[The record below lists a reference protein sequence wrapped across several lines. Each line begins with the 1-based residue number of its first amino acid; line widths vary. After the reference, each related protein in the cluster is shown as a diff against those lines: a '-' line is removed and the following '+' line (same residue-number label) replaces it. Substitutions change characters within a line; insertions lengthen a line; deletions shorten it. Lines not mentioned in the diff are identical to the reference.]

1 MSPTRRPGASWAGLR
16 RCRPTARASR
26 WWRRRAAEGSLS
38 GDASTLFALLECLDD
53 AALRRWCE
61 AGLAALR
68 RHQREIDEL
77 NVYPVPDGDT
87 GLVQGMAAV
96 GLPAVGRRRRRRA
109 RRHCGRAAGVDRRQ
123 RQQVGRGRL
132 PGLAARGVRVAKQQ
146 GVCCDAGARNPQDAE
161 HGPKGSVND
170 TVHLAYTKLRAMIA
184 LRTQDKVR
192 AAAEVLH
199 PGRQVPARPRG
210 VAGRGGGASGH
221 GCSVLPSWGAPG

>member
-1 MSPTRRPGASWAGLR
+1 M
-16 RCRPTARASR
+16 
-26 WWRRRAAEGSLS
+26 
-38 GDASTLFALLECLDD
+38 
-53 AALRRWCE
+53 
-61 AGLAALR
+61 R

-77 NVYPVPDGDT
+77 NVYPVPDGKPGWYKEWPLWDCWQLDAVDVDAL
-87 GLVQGMAAV
+87 GAIVAERQAWIAASV
-96 GLPAVGRRRRRRA
+96 SKWDAAAYLGWRR
-109 RRHCGRAAGVDRRQ
+109 DEFT
-123 RQQVGRGRL
+123 
-132 PGLAARGVRVAKQQ
+132 RVAKQQ